1 MSVSYEKSTYHG
13 LDRRSSCD
21 RRSGAQRRKLVRYEA
36 LGSDRR
42 ERVLRRRE
50 DTVWFAGEAVALDAT
65 RADHKAKVN

>member
-1 MSVSYEKSTYHG
+1 MSVSHENAAYQG

-21 RRSGAQRRKLVRYEA
+21 RRNGGERRNLVRYEA

-50 DTVWFAGEAVALDAT
+50 DMLWFSAQEKGPDDSPDQ
-65 RADHKAKVN
+65 AD